1 MLDAIDARTEHEIQS
16 LAMLVDCA
24 TTISL
29 ALGEAAKAE
38 TDKQALIKL
47 SDAFQ
52 RGFQGVRLGIRLSHT
67 LRAPPKPGSAT
78 ELKSAKAETPKVEAA
93 ETLQVERAESAERL
107 ERLERQDGHIERERD
122 RDYEP
127 VSLSR
132 FLAALGVVARDAE
145 RLADRLPAEVA
156 AQTLPALRDLLARTK
171 ADPPQALATPAA
183 TAVLTRPRPP
193 AVKAALLGSTSAPP
207 TRPIGL
213 RGPNLARPPPRPPR

>member
-1 MLDAIDARTEHEIQS
+1 MPHAIDARTEHEIQS

-38 TDKQALIKL
+38 TDKHALIKL

-67 LRAPPKPGSAT
+67 LRDPPKLAAAT
-78 ELKSAKAETPKVEAA
+78 DAKPPKVETPKVEMA
-93 ETLQVERAESAERL
+93 ETLQVERAEAAQRL
-107 ERLERQDGHIERERD
+107 DRQDGRIECERD

-132 FLAALGVVARDAE
+132 FLATLGVVAKDAE
-145 RLADRLPAEVA
+145 RLADRLPVDIATR
-156 AQTLPALRDLLARTK
+156 TLPTLRALLARAKT
-171 ADPPQALATPAA
+171 DPPGTLARPAA
-183 TAVLTRPRPP
+183 AAVLTRPRPP
-193 AVKAALLGSTSAPP
+193 ASKAALLGSASAPP
-207 TRPIGL
+207 TRPLGL
-213 RGPNLARPPPRPPR
+213 RGPNLARPPPRPRH

>member
-1 MLDAIDARTEHEIQS
+1 MHAIDARTEHEIQS

-24 TTISL
+24 TKITL
-29 ALGEAAKAE
+29 ALGEAVQAE
-38 TDKQALIKL
+38 ADKRALLKL

-52 RGFQGVRLGIRLSHT
+52 RGFQGVRLGIRLSHS
-67 LRAPPKPGSAT
+67 LRDPPKLAT
-78 ELKSAKAETPKVEAA
+78 AMIAKPPRVEAPKVEMA
-93 ETLQVERAESAERL
+93 ETLQVERPELAQRL
-107 ERLERQDGHIERERD
+107 DRLDRQDGHIERERD
-122 RDYEP
+122 RDHEP

-132 FLAALGVVARDAE
+132 FLATLGLVARDAE

-171 ADPPQALATPAA
+171 ADALATPAT

-193 AVKAALLGSTSAPP
+193 AVKAALLGSTSAP

-213 RGPNLARPPPRPPR
+213 RGLNLARPPPRPPR

>member
-1 MLDAIDARTEHEIQS
+1 MPDTIAARTEHEIQS

-38 TDKQALIKL
+38 TDKHVLIKL

-52 RGFQGVRLGIRLSHT
+52 RGFQAVRLGIRLSHT
-67 LRAPPKPGSAT
+67 LRAPPKPTAAT
-78 ELKSAKAETPKVEAA
+78 ELRPAKTETLKVETA

-107 ERLERQDGHIERERD
+107 ERLGGRAEYERD
-122 RDYEP
+122 RDDEP

-132 FLAALGVVARDAE
+132 FLATLGVVARDAE
-145 RLADRLPAEVA
+145 RLADRLPAKVA
-156 AQTLPALRDLLARTK
+156 AQTLPTLRDLLARTK
-171 ADPPQALATPAA
+171 ADPPQALAKSAA
-183 TAVLTRPRPP
+183 AVLTRPRPP
-193 AVKAALLGSTSAPP
+193 AVKAVLLGSTSAP

-213 RGPNLARPPPRPPR
+213 RGLNLARPPPRPPR